1 MSICE
6 QGGLCEHPIVCERYC
21 VCRRTD
27 KRQAELKQEQD
38 AHYMELSKRA
48 AEREAITRDME
59 QQGEWKRSARICDL
73 QGVIT
78 EHDIGGKP
86 TVSVAS
92 SILTEAA
99 NIVGGDRNSTHGDK
113 ERSFQVIA
121 NLWNAY
127 LSGRK
132 TQGDITPFDVAQ
144 FMVLLKVA
152 RSIQGKPVRDHF
164 TDAAGYSAIAGELVA

>member
-1 MSICE
+1 MSSYD
-6 QGGLCEHPIVCERYC
+6 EHY
-21 VCRRTD
+21 T
-27 KRQAELKQEQD
+27 
-38 AHYMELSKRA
+38 ELSKRA
-48 AEREAITRDME
+48 AEREAVTRDME
-59 QQGEWKRSARICDL
+59 QQGEWRHMIRVEPLSGPPVVKFVESM
-73 QGVIT
+73 
-78 EHDIGGKP
+78 P
-86 TVSVAS
+86 SVSVAT

-164 TDAAGYSAIAGELVA
+164 VDAAGYSAIAGELVA